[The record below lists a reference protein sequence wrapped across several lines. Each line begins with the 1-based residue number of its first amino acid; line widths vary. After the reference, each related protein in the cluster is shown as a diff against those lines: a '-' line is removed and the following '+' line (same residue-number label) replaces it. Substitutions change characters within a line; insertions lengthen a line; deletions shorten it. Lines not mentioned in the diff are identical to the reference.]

1 MKPSGRGFSL
11 IELIVVLAVL
21 AILLAAGASN
31 FSVWMTNSRIRT
43 TAESIQNGLQMA
55 RAEAVR
61 RNTPI
66 RFQFVDYLTSACGLS
81 VTKSNWIVSFDDPT
95 SVGGCDAAPLNEA
108 FAVSDSTNNPAPRI
122 IQSRAVTE
130 GGRNTRIDADKSTI
144 VFDGLGRMRRDPDPA
159 VPFVPVNINV
169 LPVAA
174 AGDCVSQRCLRVA
187 VSVAGQIRMCDPA
200 LDVAGNDPQRCY

>member
-1 MKPSGRGFSL
+1 MKPTARGFSL

-66 RFQFVDYLTSACGLS
+66 RFQFVDNLAASCALS
-81 VTKSNWIVSFDDPT
+81 VTASNWIVSFDDPA
-95 SVGGCDAAPLNEA
+95 GDCDAAPLNEA
-108 FAVSDSTNNPAPRI
+108 FAVSDAANNPAPRI
-122 IQSRAVTE
+122 IQSRAATE
-130 GGRNTRIDADKSTI
+130 GGRNTVIAADQSTI
-144 VFDGLGRMRRDPDPA
+144 VFNGLGRVTPVPA
-159 VPFVPVNINV
+159 VVPVDIV
-169 LPVAA
+169 VSPVAA
-174 AGDCVSQRCLRVA
+174 AGNCTTQRCLWVRVTA
-187 VSVAGQIRMCDPA
+187 AGQIRMCDPA
-200 LDVAGNDPQRCY
+200 LNVAGNDPQRCY

>member
-66 RFQFVDYLTSACGLS
+66 RFQFVDNLTNACVLS
-81 VTKSNWIVSFDDPT
+81 VTASNWIISFDDPA
-95 SVGGCDAAPLNEA
+95 GDCDAAPLDEA
-108 FAVSDSTNNPAPRI
+108 FAVSDSANNPAPRI

-130 GGRNTRIDADKSTI
+130 GGRNTVIAADQSTI
-144 VFDGLGRMRRDPDPA
+144 VFNGLGRVTPVPA
-159 VPFVPVNINV
+159 VVPVDIDV
-169 LPVAA
+169 SPVAA
-174 AGDCVSQRCLRVA
+174 AGDCTSQRCLRVR
-187 VSVAGQIRMCDPA
+187 VSAAGQIRMCDPA
-200 LDVAGNDPQRCY
+200 LDVAGSDPQRCN

>member
-21 AILLAAGASN
+21 AILLAVGASN

-66 RFQFVDYLTSACGLS
+66 RFQFVDNLTNACVLS
-81 VTKSNWIVSFDDPT
+81 VTASNWIISFDDPA
-95 SVGGCDAAPLNEA
+95 GDCDAAPLDEA
-108 FAVSDSTNNPAPRI
+108 FAVSDSANNPAPRI

-130 GGRNTRIDADKSTI
+130 GGRNTVIAADQSTI
-144 VFDGLGRMRRDPDPA
+144 VFNGLGRVTPVPA
-159 VPFVPVNINV
+159 VVPVDIDV
-169 LPVAA
+169 SPVAA
-174 AGDCVSQRCLRVA
+174 AGNCTSQRCLRVR
-187 VSVAGQIRMCDPA
+187 VSAAGQIRMCDPA
-200 LDVAGNDPQRCY
+200 LDVAGSDPQRCN

>member
-1 MKPSGRGFSL
+1 MKPTARGFSL
-11 IELIVVLAVL
+11 IELVVVLAVL

-66 RFQFVDYLTSACGLS
+66 RFQFVDNLTNACVLS
-81 VTKSNWIVSFDDPT
+81 VTASNWIISFDDPA
-95 SVGGCDAAPLNEA
+95 GDCDAAPLDEA
-108 FAVSDSTNNPAPRI
+108 FAASDSTNNPAPRI

-130 GGRNTRIDADKSTI
+130 GGRNTMIAADQSTI
-144 VFDGLGRMRRDPDPA
+144 VFDGLGRMRRDPA
-159 VPFVPVNINV
+159 VSFVPVDINV

-187 VSVAGQIRMCDPA
+187 VSLAGQIRMCDPA
-200 LDVAGNDPQRCY
+200 LDVAGVDPQRCY

>member
-1 MKPSGRGFSL
+1 MKPIARGFSL

-66 RFQFVDYLTSACGLS
+66 RFQFVDNLTNACVLS
-81 VTKSNWIVSFDDPT
+81 PTVTPTASNWIISFDDPA
-95 SVGGCDAAPLNEA
+95 GDCDAAPLNDA
-108 FAVSDSTNNPAPRI
+108 FAVSDSANNPAPRI
-122 IQSRAVTE
+122 IQSRAATE
-130 GGRNTRIDADKSTI
+130 GGRNTLIAADASMVT
-144 VFDGLGRMRRDPDPA
+144 FNGLGRA
-159 VPFVPVNINV
+159 TSVSAAAPVEIDV
-169 LPVAA
+169 SPVAA
-174 AGDCVSQRCLRVA
+174 AGTCTSQRCLRVT
-187 VSVAGQIRMCDPA
+187 VSAAGQIRMCDPA
-200 LDVAGNDPQRCY
+200 LDVAGSDPQRCY

>member
-1 MKPSGRGFSL
+1 MKPTARGFSL

-66 RFQFVDYLTSACGLS
+66 RFQFVDNFTATCTLS
-81 VTKSNWIVSFDDPT
+81 VIVSNWIVSFDDPT

-108 FAVSDSTNNPAPRI
+108 FAVSDSANNPAPRI
-122 IQSRAVTE
+122 IQSRAATE
-130 GGRNTRIDADKSTI
+130 GGRNTVIAADQSTI
-144 VFDGLGRMRRDPDPA
+144 VFNGLGRVTPVPA
-159 VPFVPVNINV
+159 VVPVDINV
-169 LPVAA
+169 SPVAA
-174 AGDCVSQRCLRVA
+174 AGDCTSQRCLRVRVTA
-187 VSVAGQIRMCDPA
+187 AGQIRMCDPA